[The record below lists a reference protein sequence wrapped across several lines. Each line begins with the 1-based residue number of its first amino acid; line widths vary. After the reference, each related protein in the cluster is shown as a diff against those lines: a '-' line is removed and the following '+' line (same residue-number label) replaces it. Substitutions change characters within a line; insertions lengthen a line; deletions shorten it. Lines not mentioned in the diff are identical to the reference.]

1 MPNNKTG
8 NKKHPQ
14 PCKRSSENTFRR
26 PFSRLAF
33 QTPHCGYSNFVGQHL
48 RASTVVWALPTN
60 HAEISDGLFIDII
73 RGQSPRYAASL
84 SKARAP
90 MRRSSRIGAAI
101 HAAGGNTSHSLFY
114 GVFCFLAPLQ
124 ETGRKYSSIVPLQDH
139 TVLPLGL
146 VPVPDTAKLGI
157 R

>member
-33 QTPHCGYSNFVGQHL
+33 QTRHCRYSNFVGQHL

-60 HAEISDGLFIDII
+60 HAEISDRLFIDII
-73 RGQSPRYAASL
+73 RGQSPRYATSL
-84 SKARAP
+84 STARAP
-90 MRRSSRIGAAI
+90 MQRSSRIGAAT
-101 HAAGGNTSHSLFY
+101 HAIDGNSNRSSIY

-124 ETGRKYSSIVPLQDH
+124 ETGRKYSSMVPLQDH
-139 TVLPLGL
+139 TVLPFGL

>member
-33 QTPHCGYSNFVGQHL
+33 QTPYCGYSNFVGQHPRTL
-48 RASTVVWALPTN
+48 TVAWALPTN
-60 HAEISDGLFIDII
+60 HTENF
-73 RGQSPRYAASL
+73 RQPFHRYHPWAKPTLRRFVTKGTRPYDAA
-84 SKARAP
+84 AVHDVATHAVGRNTT
-90 MRRSSRIGAAI
+90 RSSI
-101 HAAGGNTSHSLFY
+101 Y

-139 TVLPLGL
+139 TVLPFGL